1 MKLAIVIFFIL
12 VAFSAVPAVQS
23 ARLPLL
29 RVKEP
34 PSEGNPKLERREFG
48 QTYTVEEEDP
58 IRLIRELSKFY
69 ATGMSFS
76 LSMSMGTFPPAAIPS
91 TAPSTSHSFLPAED
105 APSTSPTTASWDAIE
120 GLDGNVGGVK
130 ESKMS
135 LNGGHLAAVIVFIV
149 GTAFTG
155 TILFLVRRKMV
166 MQSSTSVSFVSSSDD
181 ESGIVV

>member
-1 MKLAIVIFFIL
+1 MKLAIVHFFIL

-91 TAPSTSHSFLPAED
+91 TAPSTSPAED
-105 APSTSPTTASWDAIE
+105 APSTSPTAASRDAIE

-155 TILFLVRRKMV
+155 AILFLVRRKMV
-166 MQSSTSVSFVSSSDD
+166 MPSSTSVSFVSSSDD